1 MRRLHEFSLVG
12 LSGLMLFASAG
23 LVFFHGCGKQPLS
36 AQMILPEQL
45 PLATEEDLSISTGI
59 RFPVDFSLYTP
70 LCHRISEPSKKIKLM
85 LYAEGSLS
93 VADVVRYY
101 QHTLAADGWF
111 IEDLSYAN
119 EGLLRAKKAR
129 RRILIAVRP
138 HDVRQER
145 TVIRYLVY
153 RAPKAS

>member
-1 MRRLHEFSLVG
+1 
-12 LSGLMLFASAG
+12 MLFSSAG
-23 LVFFHGCGKQPLS
+23 LVLFHGCGKQQLLS
-36 AQMILPEQL
+36 QAIVPEPL
-45 PLATEEDLSISTGI
+45 PLATEEDLCISTGI

-70 LCHRISEPSKKIKLM
+70 LYHCGSEPSKKIKLM

-93 VADVVRYY
+93 VADVIRYY

-111 IEDLSYAN
+111 IEDLSHAN

-129 RRILIAVRP
+129 RRVFIAIRP

-153 RAPKAS
+153 RAASRCRLKSSGVMSEQSF

>member
-1 MRRLHEFSLVG
+1 MRRLYGFSSVSI
-12 LSGLMLFASAG
+12 SGLMLFSSVG
-23 LVFFHGCGKQPLS
+23 LVLFHGCGKQQLPVQVIS
-36 AQMILPEQL
+36 PEQL

-70 LCHRISEPSKKIKLM
+70 LCQRMSESSKKIKLM

-93 VADVVRYY
+93 VIDVIRYY

-111 IEDLSYAN
+111 VEDLSYAN

-129 RRILIAVRP
+129 RRILITVRP

-153 RAPKAS
+153 RASKGS